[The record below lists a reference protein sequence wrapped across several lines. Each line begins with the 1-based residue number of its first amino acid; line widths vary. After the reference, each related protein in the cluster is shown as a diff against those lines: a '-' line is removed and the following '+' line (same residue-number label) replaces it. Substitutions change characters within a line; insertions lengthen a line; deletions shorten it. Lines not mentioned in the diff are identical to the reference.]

1 MLENAAYSG
10 GWAVRTLAAAVVG
23 VAVAIDSAE
32 GPIAAAGLR
41 EGTARLST
49 ATAAAAA
56 AAAPADCS
64 PVAVAANS
72 PGGLVDPGSL
82 AKQPDAAT
90 VRRDA
95 EPGAPSP

>member
-1 MLENAAYSG
+1 M
-10 GWAVRTLAAAVVG
+10 RTLAAAAAVVG

-32 GPIAAAGLR
+32 GPIAAAAGLR
-41 EGTARLST
+41 EGTARLSTARLST

-56 AAAPADCS
+56 APAPADCS

-72 PGGLVDPGSL
+72 PGGLVGPGSL
-82 AKQPDAAT
+82 AKQPDAVT

>member
-1 MLENAAYSG
+1 M
-10 GWAVRTLAAAVVG
+10 VRTLAAAVVG

-49 ATAAAAA
+49 ATAAAA